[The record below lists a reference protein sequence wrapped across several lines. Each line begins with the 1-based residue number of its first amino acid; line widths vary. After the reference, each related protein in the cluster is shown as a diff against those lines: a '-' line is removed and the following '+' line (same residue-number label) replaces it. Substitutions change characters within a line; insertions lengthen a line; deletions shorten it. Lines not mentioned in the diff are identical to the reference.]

1 MTWQD
6 VIGSILIVSFYGLII
21 FVVLKAIRLAY
32 ASESRIKSL
41 ERKVARLQQEVDNIS
56 ISKSSKKG

>member
-6 VIGSILIVSFYGLII
+6 VVGGVLIASFYGLIL

-32 ASESRIKSL
+32 TSASQIKNL